1 MFKPCSV
8 VHTLK
13 IPILQCLPT
22 VWFVGILPLAC
33 FPKLD
38 DKTFGEGLEEEEEE
52 DMFLPM
58 EIDSLHSSAASEA
71 IKWCRRFPR
80 ESTAEVAI
88 LNSGIL

>member
-1 MFKPCSV
+1 MFKPSSV
-8 VHTLK
+8 VHTLRK

-38 DKTFGEGLEEEEEE
+38 DKTFGLEEEE

-58 EIDSLHSSAASEA
+58 EIDSLHSSAA
-71 IKWCRRFPR
+71 RP
-80 ESTAEVAI
+80 
-88 LNSGIL
+88 LNGVGGSPGSLQLRWQY